1 MLLNLMRSLLRKP
14 YTPDYPA
21 RFVAAKAAFDNGDF
35 EEAESEFS
43 ALVLANP
50 LDVEAWMY
58 SSQCSIN
65 LGDGQLAL
73 ERIGRARSLAPSMHF
88 PVFLEAS
95 YRAARGEFAV
105 ARDLALQALAIKP
118 DYSPAYALWASIEL
132 PGDNYLA
139 FLPRLH
145 RYLNPATYLE
155 IGVFQGQSLQFAGPD
170 TQVIGIDPEPQIA
183 YPLPPGARVLA
194 TTSDTFFATHDVR
207 GEFGGRG
214 VALGFID
221 GMHLFEYALRD
232 FINMERV
239 SEPDGII
246 LIHDCCPLDR
256 LSAERERHTGFWSGD
271 IWRLILILRRYRPD
285 LQVQTLAL
293 PPTGLGMVRG
303 LDPTSCV
310 LADNYDAIVAEY
322 MAIDYSVLHDDKYG
336 KLNLIPNDW
345 NDIAILLDAPVA
357 GGSRAS

>member
-1 MLLNLMRSLLRKP
+1 
-14 YTPDYPA
+14 
-21 RFVAAKAAFDNGDF
+21 
-35 EEAESEFS
+35 
-43 ALVLANP
+43 
-50 LDVEAWMY
+50 
-58 SSQCSIN
+58 
-65 LGDGQLAL
+65 
-73 ERIGRARSLAPSMHF
+73 
-88 PVFLEAS
+88 
-95 YRAARGEFAV
+95 
-105 ARDLALQALAIKP
+105 
-118 DYSPAYALWASIEL
+118 
-132 PGDNYLA
+132 
-139 FLPRLH
+139 
-145 RYLNPATYLE
+145 
-155 IGVFQGQSLQFAGPD
+155 
-170 TQVIGIDPEPQIA
+170 
-183 YPLPPGARVLA
+183 
-194 TTSDTFFATHDVR
+194 
-207 GEFGGRG
+207 
-214 VALGFID
+214 
-221 GMHLFEYALRD
+221 MHLFEYALRD